1 MWKHKFINLCIVHTS
16 ILTIFSVLLPPCQS
30 FQLGTYSEVTLKLF
44 LSYLMARKL
53 RLLQW
58 SELLGKYTGIFFSS
72 LEMDQTKAAQE
83 ISIYDQRQIPTA
95 WNKAFS
101 VKMQPL
107 KSGDENWTLRSIL
120 HFVWKTCASHQT
132 SLRILNTKRTDENKN
147 G

>member
-1 MWKHKFINLCIVHTS
+1 MCTHQFSQSLVFCFPLPIISAGNLLRSYFKAV
-16 ILTIFSVLLPPCQS
+16 
-30 FQLGTYSEVTLKLF
+30 LKL
-44 LSYLMARKL
+44 LDDKKK
-53 RLLQW
+53 RLVQG

-95 WNKAFS
+95 WNKAVS
-101 VKMQPL
+101 VKMRPL

-120 HFVWKTCASHQT
+120 HFVWKTCASHQI

-147 G
+147 E